1 MADAV
6 VTISAALAAALDAM
20 SAAVGRSRAELV
32 REAIARYV
40 IEERLAIDR
49 VVAERLRQ
57 SGLADDGDAREGEP
71 TGGEVAAARPVG
83 SPLPTASRP
92 RPAAPSLAP
101 GQTLAPLRAYWGGK
115 SISAPRR
122 SAACQP
128 QRGSSRKPR
137 ASATRSALPSATIVF
152 GLLGRDDHADG
163 PGRHAGLRAHA
174 ARRSGTW

>member
-40 IEERLAIDR
+40 LEERLAIDR

-71 TGGEVAAARPVG
+71 TGGEVAP
-83 SPLPTASRP
+83 
-92 RPAAPSLAP
+92 P
-101 GQTLAPLRAYWGGK
+101 GP
-115 SISAPRR
+115 
-122 SAACQP
+122 
-128 QRGSSRKPR
+128 
-137 ASATRSALPSATIVF
+137 
-152 GLLGRDDHADG
+152 
-163 PGRHAGLRAHA
+163 
-174 ARRSGTW
+174 